1 MLRVLRE
8 GQAIGIRAV
17 VAGDRSVLVSR
28 VGAAMSEKLVLR
40 LTDATDLLMAG
51 IDSAAVP
58 AHQPPGRALRVSDA
72 VEMQLALL
80 DGGAG
85 SAAQTAALECGR
97 TRRYGSAC
105 LLRRPRRREHP
116 GAVPAWTPCLR
127 GWTCPRC
134 SEAAAGTPMARCRN
148 GRPHQVRQPRGV
160 VGLGGDHNDVVASAR
175 LGQGANALVA
185 GPPRS
190 GRSTTLHTLAV
201 QLLAAGRPV
210 VVLIA
215 RRSPLSDLAGRD
227 HTAPGRS
234 RASAA
239 ARSGRSCRSAGACP
253 GLPDLLVAAEGL
265 DPAAGSAQATPRRAA
280 PATSAAGS
288 TEATTPAAPLALL
301 GPSDDEALAALA
313 GRPPDLVAVVD
324 DAELFLDTPAERPLL
339 EIARRAE
346 ASGGG
351 VLCAGTTAEL
361 GIHVPRSHGGG
372 PQAPARRPPP
382 PRGAMPT
389 GTCSA
394 SGRRAAATWCRAGA
408 CSSTAARH
416 HPRPGRRSAQHEARW
431 PGRGGPGQA
440 WGRRLSATASRHTT
454 EATSTTAPISA

>member
-17 VAGDRSVLVSR
+17 VAGDRGVLVSR
-28 VGAAMSEKLVLR
+28 VGAAMCEKLVLR

-58 AHQPPGRALRVSDA
+58 VHQPPGRALRVSDG

-85 SAAQTAALECGR
+85 SAAQAAALAAVARAGAAAR
-97 TRRYGSAC
+97 AAFGGHVAASSRAPFRVDALPTRVALSMVQV
-105 LLRRPRRREHP
+105 H
-116 GAVPAWTPCLR
+116 T
-127 GWTCPRC
+127 
-134 SEAAAGTPMARCRN
+134 AGTPMAWSRN
-148 GRPHQVRQPRGV
+148 GRRHQARQPRGV
-160 VGLGGDHNDVVASAR
+160 VGLGGDHNEVVGSSR

-201 QLLAAGRPV
+201 QMLAAGRPV

-215 RRSPLSDLAGRD
+215 RRSPLSDLAGGD
-227 HTAPGRS
+227 HAAPEQPEQPDLSQS
-234 RASAA
+234 RGFDRAASGWQATAA
-239 ARSGRSCRSAGACP
+239 AGGAQAATPAVSAEPAT
-253 GLPDLLVAAEGL
+253 
-265 DPAAGSAQATPRRAA
+265 AAGSA
-280 PATSAAGS
+280 
-288 TEATTPAAPLALL
+288 EAITPAAPLALL
-301 GPSDDEALAALA
+301 GPSDGEALAALA
-313 GRPPDLVAVVD
+313 AAHPDLVAVVD

-361 GIHVPRSHGGG
+361 TSMFRGLTVEVRKHRLGVLLHPGSYADGDLFGIRAPGGG
-372 PQAPARRPPP
+372 DVV
-382 PRGAMPT
+382 
-389 GTCSA
+389 
-394 SGRRAAATWCRAGA
+394 
-408 CSSTAARH
+408 
-416 HPRPGRRSAQHEARW
+416 
-431 PGRGGPGQA
+431 PGRGLFVDGVDVTPVQVA
-440 WGRRLSATASRHTT
+440 LPA
-454 EATSTTAPISA
+454 